1 MENVR
6 LSLHDQ
12 MLVHA
17 LTCLTIRVWEDEA
30 MTKMTI
36 GLLHGCIQGAN
47 HDHPRVEPLI
57 RLAQAFIDADAKVG
71 PVRRKALAW
80 LRFEASSQL
89 QTFHLW
95 RMGLI
100 RDALGTPPEAAA

>member
-12 MLVHA
+12 ALVHA

-36 GLLHGCIQGAN
+36 GLLHDCIQGAN
-47 HDHPRVEPLI
+47 HDHPRVLPLI
-57 RLAQAFIDADAKVG
+57 RLAQAFIDADSKVG
-71 PVRRKALAW
+71 PIRRGSLFW
-80 LRFEASSQL
+80 LRFEASGQL

-95 RMGLI
+95 RLGLI
-100 RDALGTPPEAAA
+100 RDALSPSPEAAA